1 MATNNEA
8 RSVGIGLRLPHV
20 AEIAA
25 ARPHLG
31 FIEVHAENYMA
42 ETPAL
47 DRLLDLRCDY
57 PVSIHGVALSLG
69 SAEQLDPSSRTSMK
83 RSRCWISQAA
93 VPLSR
98 FVARTKASAG
108 KGSTPAPSRSAGL
121 LSGKQDE
128 KSTSIRMREC
138 RRMRDEGRA

>member
-1 MATNNEA
+1 MVTNNEA
-8 RSVGIGLRLPHV
+8 RSVGIGLHLPHV

-57 PVSIHGVALSLG
+57 PVSIHGLRYLWEA
-69 SAEQLDPSSRTSMK
+69 PSSSTAV
-83 RSRCWISQAA
+83 ISAA
-93 VPLSR
+93 
-98 FVARTKASAG
+98 
-108 KGSTPAPSRSAGL
+108 
-121 LSGKQDE
+121 
-128 KSTSIRMREC
+128 
-138 RRMRDEGRA
+138 